1 MAAERT
7 APVDHSVQY
16 LTIIDM
22 TVTYCSDESG
32 REPYTTVQD
41 MAVSCFSQ

>member
-22 TVTYCSDESG
+22 TVTYCSDGKSLAMI
-32 REPYTTVQD
+32 RRR
-41 MAVSCFSQ
+41 A